1 MKKLAALLAFALLT
15 LFPASVAAQGY
26 ASARVVETQSW
37 VEEWDPAQARW
48 VRVDEDAEAA
58 HNADLPT
65 LVTTI
70 VEGREVTETRPGTIY
85 GAVRYAQPVPAER
98 PDMALAQYG
107 PFLVTSPT
115 SVTMA
120 GSTNSRTPRDF
131 DAMLRDFPSIQ
142 TLEMVEAPGT
152 SNDIANLAVGRKIRA
167 AGISTHV
174 PRGGSVRSGAVELFL
189 AGTTRTIADGATF
202 AVHAW
207 LDNHGREA
215 NDFAPGHPA
224 HRLYLDYY
232 TEMGLSEEQS
242 QRFYAMTNSV
252 PHAEALWLTSDEM
265 RGWIAPPAIQENRF
279 AARQVLADCTVCAS
293 IEASMAETHE
303 RIANTALE
311 APFSASAQPRI
322 GYGNMSGLVL
332 VSL

>member
-1 MKKLAALLAFALLT
+1 MKNRAALFVLVLMTLFPA
-15 LFPASVAAQGY
+15 LFPASVAAQGV

-37 VEEWDPAQARW
+37 VEEWDPAQQRW
-48 VRVDEDAEAA
+48 VRVDEDAGAA

-70 VEGREVTETRPGTIY
+70 INGREVTETRN
-85 GAVRYAQPVPAER
+85 AARYAQPVPLVR

-107 PFLVTSPT
+107 PFLVTGPT
-115 SVTMA
+115 SATMV
-120 GSTNSRTPRDF
+120 GSTNRHSPRDF
-131 DAMLRDFPSIQ
+131 DAMLRDFPGIE

-167 AGISTHV
+167 HGIATHV

-189 AGTTRTIADGATF
+189 AGTHRTIADGATF

-215 NDFAPGHPA
+215 TDFAPGHPA

-232 TEMGLSEEQS
+232 REMGLSAEQAE
-242 QRFYAMTNSV
+242 RFYAMTNSV
-252 PHAEALWLTSDEM
+252 PHAEALWLSSDDM
-265 RGWIAPPAIQENRF
+265 RGWIAPTGSGERF
-279 AARQVLADCTVCAS
+279 AARQMLAECVICAS
-293 IEASMAETHE
+293 VEANLAET
-303 RIANTALE
+303 RSLVAAVALDAPVIAHAM
-311 APFSASAQPRI
+311 PRI
-322 GYGNMSGLVL
+322 GYDDMSSFALA
-332 VSL
+332 SL